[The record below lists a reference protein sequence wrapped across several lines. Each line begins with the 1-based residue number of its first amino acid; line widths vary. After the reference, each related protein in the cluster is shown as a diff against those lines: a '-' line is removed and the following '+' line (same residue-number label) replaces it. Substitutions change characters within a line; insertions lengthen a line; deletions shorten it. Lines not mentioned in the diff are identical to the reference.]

1 MWRGW
6 GRRCFLAPGPSGRH
20 SPPLPPSQ
28 LETSKRQHLWSLLK
42 VTGFQRG
49 RRKGERAGE
58 LGRDVLSKRLGLLSW
73 EPWRVADALLAFPS
87 RPVHASIHRS
97 DSGARLLALFF
108 VALRVSADFARG
120 TDLSFGPDATFARS
134 INRASTLLF
143 YKMGIAPV
151 GRIK

>member
-6 GRRCFLAPGPSGRH
+6 GRRCFLARGPSGRH

-73 EPWRVADALLAFPS
+73 EPWRVADALLCVPLA
-87 RPVHASIHRS
+87 AC
-97 DSGARLLALFF
+97 ARLHPSQRQRGAAPRLI
-108 VALRVSADFARG
+108 LRGSPG
-120 TDLSFGPDATFARS
+120 LSRFCSRDRS
-134 INRASTLLF
+134 KFRSRRHIC
-143 YKMGIAPV
+143 
-151 GRIK
+151 